1 MKSLYIAE
9 KGGYW
14 YKLPLKAKFFSLA
27 LLLLGILFSAHQ
39 TVLLFNLL
47 AILLLVAPGSGGMVL
62 LSRLKAFFFFGLFII
77 IFHSILNPAN
87 TIKVYF
93 FGLEGALYGSV
104 VAMRLIAV
112 VAIAQSALITTPP
125 KKIFLLFSSWNKDLG
140 LIMFLLVGFIPVL
153 EQELVNT
160 SQAQQTRGLT
170 WNNII
175 EKLIAYLAMII
186 PVIIKALYRA
196 QGMAALLF
204 LRGYDSQDRIMAKR
218 SLKPLWV
225 KGSRILIVFSLLFF
239 LINLSLFA
247 GLRLK
252 VW

>member
-1 MKSLYIAE
+1 MESLYIAE
-9 KGGYW
+9 KTGYW

-27 LLLLGILFSAHQ
+27 LLLLGILFSANL

-47 AILLLVAPGSGGMVL
+47 VILVFITPGSGGTAL
-62 LSRLKAFFFFGLFII
+62 LSRLKAFLFFGLFII

-87 TIKVYF
+87 TTKFYI
-93 FGLEGALYGSV
+93 FGLEGALYGSI
-104 VAMRLIAV
+104 VAIRLIAIV
-112 VAIAQSALITTPP
+112 TVAQAALITTSP
-125 KKIFLLFSSWNKDLG
+125 KKIFLLFSSWHKDLG

-160 SQAQQTRGLT
+160 SQAQQTRGLA
-170 WNNII
+170 WNNIV

-196 QGMAALLF
+196 QGMAALLY
-204 LRGYDSQDRIMAKR
+204 LRGYDSQDKFMAKKM
-218 SLKPLWV
+218 LKPIWV
-225 KGSRILIVFSLLFF
+225 KGSRLLIACSTLFF
-239 LINLSLFA
+239 LFNLFLFV
-247 GLRLK
+247 GFKMK